1 MNFVNVGRLRANAP
15 PSLANASTRARTTR
29 DDARRDVRVAFDAF
43 AIASRA
49 TIRDARED
57 EDERQNSPRPA
68 VSSARSR
75 DAMALD
81 DDDDAIE
88 DMLAHCDASAE
99 YTYVDLSGRTQGPFD
114 EIALARWHLTDHL
127 QRAHV
132 VRASDDGR
140 ETTVGDIVD
149 AARARAAAA
158 RARGDESAE
167 EPVAAGEVE
176 ADGVDAP
183 SALDDRLS
191 RLLAIGGGTLPQVA
205 PEAVVGARPGTEETE
220 PDAAGRDDALGIT
233 LDVRHVQLEKYKR
246 PKTWRDILSATRER
260 VKKGRAAMS
269 TPMAE
274 DGTTNEAWSRDVATD
289 ARDPRPDLSA
299 LDAED
304 DEEGVVPE
312 EPKALE
318 LREPFWVIEDR
329 ERTNGALDAEG
340 LNAAVAE
347 QLRNTSK
354 TPGSE
359 DARSDRS
366 DVSWSRK
373 PGGAERQAAAEA
385 EAAELEAAAQRSRA
399 AAVAAAERASGVVV
413 ARADQIDE
421 KERARLAAEEERRQY
436 EDMMRYFAANPFA
449 GQWWLPDDER
459 GGEFSLGPFS
469 YDELVSRLPHVM
481 VAHRREDDAWRVVG
495 PYAARD
501 RVENYGRVVNGAVV
515 SLGQEDGEIGAAA
528 DRKLEVETWF
538 EAVTSVLDVET
549 DVKDPFPRDDIGDR
563 DALSSWFDREIAK
576 VKVPVGTAR
585 MSTKSSH
592 QRKRRRGFE
601 MRVVADERQNA
612 ISARVL
618 GDLYQAVMKNRKRLF
633 ASIIEPVLKDWERHG

>member
-1 MNFVNVGRLRANAP
+1 M
-15 PSLANASTRARTTR
+15 
-29 DDARRDVRVAFDAF
+29 
-43 AIASRA
+43 
-49 TIRDARED
+49 
-57 EDERQNSPRPA
+57 
-68 VSSARSR
+68 
-75 DAMALD
+75 
-81 DDDDAIE
+81 
-88 DMLAHCDASAE
+88 
-99 YTYVDLSGRTQGPFD
+99 
-114 EIALARWHLTDHL
+114 
-127 QRAHV
+127 
-132 VRASDDGR
+132 
-140 ETTVGDIVD
+140 
-149 AARARAAAA
+149 
-158 RARGDESAE
+158 
-167 EPVAAGEVE
+167 
-176 ADGVDAP
+176 
-183 SALDDRLS
+183 
-191 RLLAIGGGTLPQVA
+191 
-205 PEAVVGARPGTEETE
+205 
-220 PDAAGRDDALGIT
+220 
-233 LDVRHVQLEKYKR
+233 
-246 PKTWRDILSATRER
+246 
-260 VKKGRAAMS
+260 
-269 TPMAE
+269 
-274 DGTTNEAWSRDVATD
+274 
-289 ARDPRPDLSA
+289 
-299 LDAED
+299 
-304 DEEGVVPE
+304 
-312 EPKALE
+312 
-318 LREPFWVIEDR
+318 
-329 ERTNGALDAEG
+329 
-340 LNAAVAE
+340 
-347 QLRNTSK
+347 
-354 TPGSE
+354 
-359 DARSDRS
+359 
-366 DVSWSRK
+366 SWSHK

-399 AAVAAAERASGVVV
+399 AAVAAAERASGAVV

-421 KERARLAAEEERRQY
+421 KERTRLAAEEERRQY

-501 RVENYGRVVNGAVV
+501 RVENYGRVVDGAVV

-576 VKVPVGTAR
+576 VKVPVGTAP

-633 ASIIEPVLKDWERHG
+633 ASIIEPVLEDWERHG